1 MPRKLDSL
9 EDRRVVYDD
18 PEPQER
24 LSIVHRR
31 DLGTTDPHNACGG
44 ALRNDPVV
52 KILAAFPFS
61 ESFTYLGHELY
72 LDVGN
77 VKSWYENIQE
87 DKAAPDCLDGVDVC
101 SVCFAEPA
109 AWRAPRGFHIASSVG
124 RGDGIRG
131 WLNGQPVEQ
140 TQFKMGKG
148 CSRQAFLLVM
158 QYENEHR
165 KEQLLESVN

>member
-1 MPRKLDSL
+1 MPRRLDSL
-9 EDRRVVYDD
+9 EDGQVIYDD

-24 LSIVHRR
+24 LSIIHRR
-31 DLGTTDPHNACGG
+31 DLGTADPHNACGG

-77 VKSWYENIQE
+77 VKAWYENIQNE
-87 DKAAPDCLDGVDVC
+87 YQSLPDCIDGVDVC

-109 AWRAPRGFHIASSVG
+109 AWRAQRDFNIASSVG

-131 WLNGQPVEQ
+131 WLNGQLVEQ
-140 TQFKMGKG
+140 TQFKMCKG

-158 QYENEHR
+158 QYENAKK
-165 KEQLLESVN
+165 KEELINA